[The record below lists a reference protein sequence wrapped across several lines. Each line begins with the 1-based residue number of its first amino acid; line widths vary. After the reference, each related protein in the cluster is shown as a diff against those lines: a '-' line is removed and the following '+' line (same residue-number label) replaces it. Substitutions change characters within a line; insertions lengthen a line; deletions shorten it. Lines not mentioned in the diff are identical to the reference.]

1 MQEIKLNEVDDM
13 NFNTLRYVVAVAK
26 ERSFTKAA
34 KSLYVSQPTLSQNI
48 QALETQLGTPLFDR
62 KSYPIMP
69 TYAGKMY
76 IEFAQQV
83 LFSESQINR
92 KINNTISNPRMRIRI
107 GISPS
112 KSALIMPELIYSILE
127 EFPDCIISLEDGKDE
142 HGLFAMLENNEID
155 VMIGSPVHNNVR
167 YKSQFIANELLLLAI
182 PKAFDFPGKAE
193 AQVQK
198 GYPRIRM
205 NQLKE
210 LPFIILPLSTFLGE
224 TLRLLCE
231 KEAFSPRYSIEC
243 SNVQT
248 SYHLAKQGLG
258 IALITELMA
267 VKNPFNDDLDY
278 YALQSGTPQQEVAII
293 TNGDGIMTH
302 PVQRFI
308 ELFREGFQHSIK

>member
-1 MQEIKLNEVDDM
+1 M

-198 GYPRIRM
+198 SFRLSSCPSA
-205 NQLKE
+205 
-210 LPFIILPLSTFLGE
+210 PFW
-224 TLRLLCE
+224 E
-231 KEAFSPRYSIEC
+231 KRCAFSAKKKPFLPAIL

-248 SYHLAKQGLG
+248 CRP
-258 IALITELMA
+258 LIISQNRGWVSL
-267 VKNPFNDDLDY
+267 
-278 YALQSGTPQQEVAII
+278 
-293 TNGDGIMTH
+293 
-302 PVQRFI
+302 
-308 ELFREGFQHSIK
+308 

>member
-1 MQEIKLNEVDDM
+1 
-13 NFNTLRYVVAVAK
+13 
-26 ERSFTKAA
+26 
-34 KSLYVSQPTLSQNI
+34 
-48 QALETQLGTPLFDR
+48 
-62 KSYPIMP
+62 MP

-155 VMIGSPVHNNVR
+155 VMIGSPVHNNVK

-193 AQVQK
+193 ALVQK

-267 VKNPFNDDLDY
+267 VKNPFNGDLDY

>member
-1 MQEIKLNEVDDM
+1 M

-48 QALETQLGTPLFDR
+48 QSLEAQLGTPLFDR

-69 TYAGKMY
+69 TYAGKLY

-127 EFPDCIISLEDGKDE
+127 EFPDCIISLEDGRDE
-142 HGLFAMLENNEID
+142 HGLYTMLENNEID
-155 VMIGSPVHNNVR
+155 VMIGSPSHNNVK
-167 YKSQFIANELLLLAI
+167 YKSQFIANELLVLAI
-182 PKAFDFPGKAE
+182 PKSFDFPGKSDAPI
-193 AQVQK
+193 QK
-198 GYPRIRM
+198 GYGRIRM
-205 NQLKE
+205 SQLKE

-231 KEAFSPRYSIEC
+231 KEEFSPGYSIEC

-248 SYHLAKQGLG
+248 SYNLAKQGLG

-267 VKNPFNDDLDY
+267 AKSPFNQQLDY
-278 YALQSGTPQQEVAII
+278 YALQSGTPQQEIAII
-293 TNGDGIMTH
+293 TSSDGIMTH

-308 ELFREGFQHSIK
+308 ELFKESFLSSVN

>member
-1 MQEIKLNEVDDM
+1 M

-48 QALETQLGTPLFDR
+48 QVLEAQLGTPLFDR

-69 TYAGKMY
+69 TYAGKLY

-112 KSALIMPELIYSILE
+112 KSVLIMPELIHSILE

-155 VMIGSPVHNNVR
+155 VMIGSPIHNNVK
-167 YKSQFIANELLLLAI
+167 YKSQFITNELLVLAV
-182 PKAFDFPGKAE
+182 PKGFDFPGKAD
-193 AQVQK
+193 APLQK
-198 GYPRIRM
+198 GFRRIRM
-205 NQLKE
+205 AQLKD

-231 KEAFSPRYSIEC
+231 KEEFSPSYSIEC

-248 SYHLAKQGLG
+248 SYNMAKQGLG

-267 VKNPFNDDLDY
+267 VKNTFRDDLDY
-278 YALQSGTPQQEVAII
+278 YALQSGTPQQEIAVI

-308 ELFREGFQHSIK
+308 ELFKEHFLNSIN